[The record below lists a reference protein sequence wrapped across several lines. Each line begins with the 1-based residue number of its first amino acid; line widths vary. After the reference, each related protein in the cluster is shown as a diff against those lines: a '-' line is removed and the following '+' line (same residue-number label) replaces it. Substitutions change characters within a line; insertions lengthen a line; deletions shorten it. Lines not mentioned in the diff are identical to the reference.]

1 MCSEFLK
8 EALSQN
14 TSAERLRILAEQK
27 DDDILQAV
35 ANNPNSPIDV
45 IKELFNFF
53 PTYVLSNPAIDLLC
67 LENSN
72 LIDELFENCPIHW
85 VASAEEFLNLNQWG
99 ELDLSN
105 GEPLNLHQWG
115 ASIKNERIR
124 CALAKSSQIDYDILE
139 KLKEDKSASVRYYVA
154 KNDKADIGISDYL
167 ANDTHKEVRLA
178 VASNYKAGINA
189 LKKLVQDEDEDIC
202 LSAAKSLVKAI
213 EESRWFRGQF

>member
-1 MCSEFLK
+1 MNSEFLK

-72 LIDELFENCPIHW
+72 LIDELFENCPPHIY
-85 VASAEEFLNLNQWG
+85 NLGG
-99 ELDLSN
+99 EYLV
-105 GEPLNLHQWG
+105 LHEW
-115 ASIKNERIR
+115 AAFHEDEHIR
-124 CALAKSSQIDYDILE
+124 CALAKSSQTDIYVLE
-139 KLKEDKSASVRYYVA
+139 ELKKDKSASVRYYVT
-154 KNDKADIGISDYL
+154 KNDKVHIEIFDYL
-167 ANDTHKEVRLA
+167 ANDTNKEVRLA
-178 VASNYKAGINA
+178 VANNHRTGVNG
-189 LKKLVQDEDEDIC
+189 LKKLVQDEDEDIRLC
-202 LSAAKSLVKAI
+202 AAKSLVKAI
-213 EESRWFRGQF
+213 EYERWFREQF